1 MELDFSWMNKTN
13 KPQND
18 AVQAVYTESLVITAE
33 REENALESQ
42 IGALEAIP
50 EKEAKRYYKLER
62 AEEEQERMR
71 LAYAEYQDHI
81 LKSGTLRSD
90 INKGINAGKDMK
102 QILLQAIECIS
113 CMTGDSLFYQ
123 SNREKIERNY
133 K

>member
-1 MELDFSWMNKTN
+1 MELDFSWMNKAN

-18 AVQAVYTESLVITAE
+18 AVQAVYISNNIIPRIET
-33 REENALESQ
+33 ENALESQ
-42 IGALEAIP
+42 IEALQAI
-50 EKEAKRYYKLER
+50 EGKEVKRYYKLER
-62 AEEEQERMR
+62 AEEERERMR

-81 LKSGTLRSD
+81 RKSGTLRSD
-90 INKGINAGKDMK
+90 INKGINAGKNMRE
-102 QILLQAIECIS
+102 ILLQAIECIS